1 MKYEDN
7 LKDIQ
12 TDIISKLKKFMQQNI
27 KRLKILYDK
36 ELVSQEVF

>member
-12 TDIISKLKKFMQQNI
+12 TDIILKLKKFMQQNI

>member
-12 TDIISKLKKFMQQNI
+12 IDIILKLKKFMQQNI
-27 KRLKILYDK
+27 KRLKIL
-36 ELVSQEVF
+36 